1 MQGMRAVCGSYF
13 VTTYIQK
20 QTTWRKGEE
29 MKKGM
34 KRKEKRRINKIT
46 QRKASA
52 IQLSNTFS
60 KRKSIAVKFQE

>member
-1 MQGMRAVCGSYF
+1 
-13 VTTYIQK
+13 
-20 QTTWRKGEE
+20 

-34 KRKEKRRINKIT
+34 KRKEKKRINKIT